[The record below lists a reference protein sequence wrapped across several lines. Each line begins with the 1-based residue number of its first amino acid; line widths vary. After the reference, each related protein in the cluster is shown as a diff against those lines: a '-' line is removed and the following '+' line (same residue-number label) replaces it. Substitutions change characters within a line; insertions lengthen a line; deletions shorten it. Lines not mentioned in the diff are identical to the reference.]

1 MKKRKKAYANGSF
14 VKHMRVSDISELL
27 ILYFQIY
34 FTSQGIQN
42 HFENLATN
50 AGWKPFWYI
59 MHYRFNY
66 MKKRKKTHKKLI
78 NYVII

>member
-1 MKKRKKAYANGSF
+1 
-14 VKHMRVSDISELL
+14 MRVSDISEFL

-42 HFENLATN
+42 HFESLAAN
-50 AGWKPFWYI
+50 ARWKPFWYI
-59 MHYRFNY
+59 MHYRVNY
-66 MKKRKKTHKKLI
+66 MKKEKKTQKKLI